1 MGRKDFISVLVSVI
15 GSLLFS
21 LGLKNIFASPYLFAS
36 VNKNEGVQMSDFYS
50 KFGNSSNIH
59 SVSEDITIIA
69 TDGLNRA
76 QVSELLTVVD
86 SMKPKIIGLDIL
98 FLSEQEEDDKL
109 INVINTS
116 SRIVVPYGLTYNE
129 ESSTYSI
136 QDSCY
141 FYDKLKNKKYGAVNL
156 EGLSIKSSIRAFKPV
171 FRLSDEIMNNFA
183 VEVVKNY
190 SSESYREL
198 MNRGKNTEF
207 IDYGDVDFYEL
218 LGKDLLENRNSP
230 HWGSSIEGIIKNR
243 IVLVGTTKSYADIHT
258 TPIKAEMP
266 GIYIQ
271 AYTINTILQKKY
283 INQVSTLWNYVIA
296 IFFTF
301 VFCSFAYYARKH
313 IIHIRG
319 LLIRLCQFFLIVFF
333 IVIGAFLYLVENVY
347 VNFSLSLS
355 MISFSLLMLD
365 VVTGLYWIYSKLR

>member
-1 MGRKDFISVLVSVI
+1 
-15 GSLLFS
+15 
-21 LGLKNIFASPYLFAS
+21 
-36 VNKNEGVQMSDFYS
+36 MSDFYS

-156 EGLSIKSSIRAFKPV
+156 EGLSIKSSIRAFKSV